1 MSLPTPRARRRRGA
15 LAAALPAAA
24 LLAACTAAPVQVTPA
39 RRAAADAAARVA
51 VAAEAGR
58 AVASIPPRTLAVTPF
73 AVSMRDTALAPLAYG
88 LADLLT
94 TDLARSSQL
103 QLVDRLA
110 LDATLRE
117 LRLVESGRVD
127 PATAPRVGRV
137 VGARRLIV
145 GSLAQPDG
153 RTLGIEARVAD
164 VATTQLQQSVSA
176 TTPVADILR
185 AEKELAFRIFDALG
199 VRLTPAER
207 VAVEQ
212 RQTQNLAA
220 LLAYSRGVRY
230 ELEGRLDQ
238 AAESYLGALRQDPN
252 FERAAERLTGI
263 RPNLL
268 GLSRAL
274 DGAAGRLN
282 GNIYLPTLGS
292 AADPAFFPQSV
303 TLILTV
309 TTPP

>member
-1 MSLPTPRARRRRGA
+1 MTRPMPRARGRHGVLALA
-15 LAAALPAAA
+15 LAAA
-24 LLAACTAAPVQVTPA
+24 ACAPHSVQVTPA
-39 RRAAADAAARVA
+39 RRAAADAQARAA

-58 AVASIPPRTLAVTPF
+58 DVASIPARTLAVTPF
-73 AVSMRDTALAPLAYG
+73 AISMRDTALAPLAYG

-103 QLVDRLA
+103 QLVDRIA

-117 LRLVESGRVD
+117 LRLVETGRVD

-153 RTLGIEARVAD
+153 RTLGIQARVAD
-164 VATTQLQQSVSA
+164 VATTELQRNVAA
-176 TTPVADILR
+176 TAPIDDILR

-220 LLAYSRGVRY
+220 LLAFGRGVRY
-230 ELEGRLDQ
+230 ELEGRLDP
-238 AAESYLGALRQDPN
+238 AAESYIAALRQDPG
-252 FERAAERLTGI
+252 FQRAAERLTAI

-282 GNIYLPTLGS
+282 GTFYLPTLGS
-292 AADPAFFPQSV
+292 STDPAFFPTSV
-303 TLILTV
+303 TFILTV
-309 TTPP
+309 TTTPP

>member
-1 MSLPTPRARRRRGA
+1 
-15 LAAALPAAA
+15 
-24 LLAACTAAPVQVTPA
+24 
-39 RRAAADAAARVA
+39 
-51 VAAEAGR
+51 
-58 AVASIPPRTLAVTPF
+58 
-73 AVSMRDTALAPLAYG
+73 MRDTALAPLAYG

-117 LRLVESGRVD
+117 LRLVETGRVD

-153 RTLGIEARVAD
+153 GTLGIEARVAD